1 MNYIL
6 MNQNTPVLSLEL
18 QEGKFTRLL
27 AIFDIRYAPL
37 ALYNAYQQKSMNLLK
52 ACNQWFQARAIPS
65 WRKDLTLLL
74 EKLAISSTSEILLA
88 AHGLSLADQ
97 YWFLK
102 EGENLTW
109 QDIEFFTHEFEYQQF
124 LQASMAPE
132 QAPIKEE
139 KYSPNQTTDGMLPK
153 SWFIDEKYRRLLIKG
168 TYEFSNQ
175 EPINEYL
182 ATQIAK
188 RLTMSHCPYEVRTW
202 QGKLVSVCENFLK
215 GNQEIITANDIYD
228 LRKKKN
234 HVSDYEHYLEILA
247 AHGLADARNELENM
261 LVLDFLMMN
270 HDRHMKNFGIIRN
283 VKTLEWEKVA
293 PIYDTGQA
301 MNCDKLTKEMNFFEG
316 CGKLFFNTKKKFS
329 TYPKLIH
336 DWSRFD
342 FEKLADL
349 PEEYEAIL
357 RQYQVYTQMPDS
369 RIEKQVAGL
378 KWRIANLKSYS
389 Q

>member
-1 MNYIL
+1 
-6 MNQNTPVLSLEL
+6 
-18 QEGKFTRLL
+18 
-27 AIFDIRYAPL
+27 
-37 ALYNAYQQKSMNLLK
+37 
-52 ACNQWFQARAIPS
+52 
-65 WRKDLTLLL
+65 
-74 EKLAISSTSEILLA
+74 
-88 AHGLSLADQ
+88 
-97 YWFLK
+97 
-102 EGENLTW
+102 
-109 QDIEFFTHEFEYQQF
+109 
-124 LQASMAPE
+124 
-132 QAPIKEE
+132 
-139 KYSPNQTTDGMLPK
+139 MLPK
-153 SWFIDEKYRRLLIKG
+153 SWFIDENHRRLLIKG

-188 RLTMSHCPYEVRTW
+188 RLNMSHCPYEVRTW

-215 GNQEIITANDIYD
+215 GDQEIITANDIYD